1 MGSTPAFIKPHHF
14 PDRHNFAKQVYLH
27 IIILAYLQYIR
38 FSMHERLQAGASL
51 MGGGGS
57 HTPKIFKNRGNSGKL
72 RENSGKL
79 RENSGKL
86 RETKG
91 LRQRSFGTSKKRNSK
106 LI

>member
-51 MGGGGS
+51 MGGGGVT
-57 HTPKIFKNRGNSGKL
+57 HPQNF
-72 RENSGKL
+72 
-79 RENSGKL
+79 
-86 RETKG
+86 
-91 LRQRSFGTSKKRNSK
+91 
-106 LI
+106 

>member
-1 MGSTPAFIKPHHF
+1 MGNTPLHQPLSKPHHF

-51 MGGGGS
+51 MGGGVS
-57 HTPKIFKNRGNSGKL
+57 HTPKIFKNRG
-72 RENSGKL
+72 NSGKL